1 MNGGRN
7 SVSEFLVMVCFVYVF
22 PASEGCSMKGV
33 VEKEAEKKGL
43 QQQRCQSW
51 LQSKRRLCASP
62 AMPGS
67 QLRTTPPCN
76 AISKHS
82 FFNAYPHSK
91 SFLIVVTTL
100 VDVASS

>member
-1 MNGGRN
+1 
-7 SVSEFLVMVCFVYVF
+7 
-22 PASEGCSMKGV
+22 MKGV

-43 QQQRCQSW
+43 QQQQQQRCQSW

-76 AISKHS
+76 SIFKHP
-82 FFNAYPHSK
+82 FFNVYPHSK

-100 VDVASS
+100 NLCCIFLIAVTTLN

>member
-1 MNGGRN
+1 MAD
-7 SVSEFLVMVCFVYVF
+7 SLAV
-22 PASEGCSMKGV
+22 PATTPRSLEGCSMK
-33 VEKEAEKKGL
+33 EAEKKDL

-76 AISKHS
+76 SIFKHP
-82 FFNAYPHSK
+82 FFNVYPHSK

-100 VDVASS
+100 NLCCIFLIAVTILN